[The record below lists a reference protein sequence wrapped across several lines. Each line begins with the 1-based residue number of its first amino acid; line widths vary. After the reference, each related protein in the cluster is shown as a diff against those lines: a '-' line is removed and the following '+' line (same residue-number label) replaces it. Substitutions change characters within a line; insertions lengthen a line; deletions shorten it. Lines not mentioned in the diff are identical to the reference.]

1 MGGGNKLYK
10 RRDEIRIILKHLI
23 NFATNSSVMKHQ
35 DSILYLYIFIFY
47 NFKKL
52 INGRS
57 K

>member
-23 NFATNSSVMKHQ
+23 NFTTNSSVMKHQ
-35 DSILYLYIFIFY
+35 DSMLYLYIFIFY

-52 INGRS
+52 INERS